1 MGWQHDAMSERW
13 FTDEELAEMARPRME
28 RAVEAIDAGDLDAAR
43 AICRAHQGE
52 WLMLHDLM
60 AESVLALVSFIQERL
75 GDEGVKEAYAQTT
88 EKGWRRH
95 PRAIEKLYR
104 RRVVELLA

>member
-1 MGWQHDAMSERW
+1 MPREDDAMSERW
-13 FTDEELAEMARPRME
+13 FTEEELRELSRPMME

-60 AESVLALVSFIQERL
+60 AESVLGLVSFIQERL
-75 GDEGVKEAYAQTT
+75 GDDGVREAYEQTT
-88 EKGWRRH
+88 AKGWERHRR
-95 PRAIEKLYR
+95 ATDKLD
-104 RRVVELLA
+104 